1 MLRSLSN
8 RTFLKKP
15 NNPFNNTIEEDT
27 DVLVSKPSE
36 IIEKQ
41 FIDEYFLVVRRVQG
55 IGLSLNDFWNM
66 DIDTFS
72 QILNNEREIIKEEQ
86 KQYEKQRLESKST
99 SKTGKMT
106 TPKFEDSEEYL
117 DIYESLIEEA

>member
-1 MLRSLSN
+1 M
-8 RTFLKKP
+8 KKP